1 MPFTSLVADADSS
14 VACISDGDR
23 RQSAADQRLTPLREI
38 AA

>member
-1 MPFTSLVADADSS
+1 MRFTSLVADADSS
-14 VACISDGDR
+14 VARASDGNR